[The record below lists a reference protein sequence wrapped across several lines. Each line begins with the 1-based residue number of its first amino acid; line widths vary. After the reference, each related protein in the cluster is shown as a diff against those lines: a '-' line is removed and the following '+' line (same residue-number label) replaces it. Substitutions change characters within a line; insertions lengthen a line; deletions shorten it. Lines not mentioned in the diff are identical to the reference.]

1 MQILHA
7 KKTAEHTLH
16 NRDMIKML
24 INNYDIETITK
35 TYRILKKHYDE
46 LDPEETDT
54 LHSLK
59 LLTQRLNQ
67 KKRR

>member
-1 MQILHA
+1 MQILQA
-7 KKTAEHTLH
+7 EKTAEHTLH

-35 TYRILKKHYDE
+35 TYNILKKHYDE
-46 LDPEETDT
+46 LDHEETET

-59 LLTQRLNQ
+59 ILTQRLNQ

>member
-1 MQILHA
+1 
-7 KKTAEHTLH
+7 
-16 NRDMIKML
+16 MIKML

-59 LLTQRLNQ
+59 ILTQRLNQ